1 MTRMLLA
8 LAAITV
14 GASPAFAQS
23 RTCWPPGL
31 EQHERKITRQHDNEM
46 GVQPAQPY
54 YLPRT
59 SFAPPA
65 A

>member
-1 MTRMLLA
+1 MTRKLLA
-8 LAAITV
+8 LAAIPV

-31 EQHERKITRQHDNEM
+31 EQHEREITRQRDNEM

-54 YLPRT
+54 
-59 SFAPPA
+59 
-65 A
+65 